1 MNLPDE
7 TTPADDAAES
17 EATDAEATSVDTTD
31 ASTDVTIEATPA
43 DPLKASGEAPAAKT
57 NKRPMAQAA
66 CLALLAEHF
75 PALFTGPMRPLK
87 LRIQSDIQERV
98 PGVFTKA
105 DLSAFFRRYTGA
117 TAYLQAVSKSAQRFD
132 LDGQP
137 AGELTDEHRQV
148 AKDELTRRRQLQQT
162 KREEENAERNQRAQ
176 LLRDFE
182 TTRLT
187 EANFCALK
195 GIAAADLPALLE
207 LAKQEA
213 RERPPAPRFN
223 DRQDRPDH
231 RQRRPQGEPR
241 RHQGNGPSGSGD
253 GRRPEG
259 GPPGSRGPRGPRNGG

>member
-7 TTPADDAAES
+7 TIPAEDTAAG
-17 EATDAEATSVDTTD
+17 EAT
-31 ASTDVTIEATPA
+31 
-43 DPLKASGEAPAAKT
+43 AAKT

-87 LRIQSDIQERV
+87 LRIQTDIQERV

-117 TAYLQAVSKSAQRFD
+117 TAYLQAVAKSTQRFD

-137 AGELTDEHRQV
+137 AGDLTDEHRQV
-148 AKDELTRRRQLQQT
+148 AKDELTRRRQLQQA
-162 KREEENAERNQRAQ
+162 KREEENAGRHQRAQ

-195 GIAAADLPALLE
+195 GIAAADLPALLA

-213 RERPPAPRFN
+213 LERPPAPRVH
-223 DRQDRPDH
+223 DRPDH
-231 RQRRPQGEPR
+231 HPRRPHGEPR
-241 RHQGNGPSGSGD
+241 RHQGNGPSGSGG
-253 GRRPEG
+253 GRRAEG
-259 GPPGSRGPRGPRNGG
+259 APSGGRGPRGPRTDG